1 MPESERDAE
10 KRECYSERRQK
21 QTGTILIRGARQLL
35 TLHGPKSP
43 RRGGELNELGII
55 QDGAVL
61 VSDGVVQEVGP
72 TRRVENLAKARGVV
86 EIDAFGRVVM
96 PGFVDCHTHLLC
108 PPAGVAE
115 DDLKNATRLVRACS
129 SRRVA
134 GRARPYLEAMVR
146 HGTTTVEIKTGS
158 GPDESAETK
167 LLRVMAGLQGTP
179 LEIVPT
185 FLLRLPH
192 GGTCHESAGMPA
204 MANGCGE
211 LLSKVAR
218 RRLARF
224 VDLTLDDDQLQPP
237 LLESLLKT
245 ASQNGLP
252 CRLHCGLKTAG
263 IAAAMAARYDV
274 AGLDHAEM
282 LLPEIP
288 GACSGFRGV
297 ATLLPQGRWQKP
309 GRAASARA
317 LVDSGVAI
325 ALASNFHPQHA
336 PVLSMQAVV
345 ALASM
350 EFGLTAAE
358 AISAATIN
366 AAHAAGCADRVGSL
380 EFEKS
385 ADLLILNASDYR
397 DLTGHLGSNLVHL
410 TMKRGAFIYKEGAV
424 APLAAEELQAS
435 W

>member
-1 MPESERDAE
+1 
-10 KRECYSERRQK
+10 
-21 QTGTILIRGARQLL
+21 L
-35 TLHGPKSP
+35 TLRGPKTP

-72 TRRVENLAKARGVV
+72 TRRVENLAKARGAV

-96 PGFVDCHTHLLC
+96 PGFTDCHTHLLC
-108 PPAGVAE
+108 PAAGVAE
-115 DDLKNATRLVRACS
+115 DDLESAARLVRACS
-129 SRRVA
+129 SRRLA
-134 GRARPYLEAMVR
+134 GRARPHLEAMVR

-192 GGTCHESAGMPA
+192 GPA

-211 LLSKVAR
+211 LLSKIAR

-224 VDLTLDDDQLQPP
+224 IDLALDDEQLQQP
-237 LLESLLKT
+237 LLESFLRA

-252 CRLHCGLKTAG
+252 CRLHCGLKTAET
-263 IAAAMAARYDV
+263 AAALAARYGV
-274 AGLDHAEM
+274 AGLEHAEM
-282 LLPEIP
+282 LLPETP
-288 GACSGFRGV
+288 SACRDFRGV
-297 ATLLPQGRWQKP
+297 ATLLPRGRQDH

-358 AISAATIN
+358 AVSAATIN
-366 AAHAAGCADRVGSL
+366 GAHAAGCADRVGSL
-380 EFEKS
+380 ELGKS
-385 ADLLILNASDYR
+385 ADLLILNTSDYR
-397 DLTGHLGSNLVHL
+397 DLTGHLGSNLVYL
-410 TMKRGAFIYKEGAV
+410 AMKRGAFIYKEGAV
-424 APLAAEELQAS
+424 APLEAEELQAS